1 MSIHGRLI
9 LRNYRCFNWDNP
21 AILEFGNGFTAYV
34 GSNNSGKS
42 AALRSIYELR
52 NIFGSINQVLNPSS
66 NLQCDA
72 NPLGIQDNAE
82 IANDSDPEKFQFT
95 IEISDP
101 VNISAPNFEKIWH
114 AKEVSFEYFTQ
125 SARLFLKRVKAVNN
139 SQNEDFIL
147 DENKIRTAN
156 TASQLPRISYLNGPD
171 TIDYENILSFSDEL
185 SKSKYFPAFRNAI
198 NEGGGHYYDLPVG
211 TSLVTTWDIW
221 KAGSSRLQQTAIN
234 GIENEI
240 AHLLGFK
247 DLQINA
253 ARDNKT
259 LNINIDSRPQKLH
272 EVGAGV
278 AQLIIVLAAA
288 VVNKP
293 PYILIDEPELSLH
306 PVLQLNFL
314 AALGSY
320 SQKGL
325 LYSTHSISLAR
336 STAQRL
342 YAVKKINN
350 GSSQMYPF
358 SDSKINYGNWLGELS
373 YSSRVEL
380 GCEGLLLVEGPTDVL
395 FFQEFLR
402 KIGKDHKYIVMQLG
416 GSSMIRKGVQT
427 QLAELTRIIDD
438 PSRIHVFIDSEK
450 DSENAH
456 LGEDRVGFVQECEAI
471 KIKVHVSE
479 KRATENYFEKNG
491 IKKALGNEF
500 NPLNAYEKLKSS
512 SKPWHKSDNWRIA
525 RETAFEDI
533 KDTDLGKFL
542 NSL

>member
-1 MSIHGRLI
+1 MHGKLI
-9 LRNYRCFNWDNP
+9 LRNYRCFDWDNP

-42 AALRSIYELR
+42 AALRSVYELR
-52 NIFGSINQVLNPSS
+52 SIFASIHAALHPGGNC
-66 NLQCDA
+66 QC
-72 NPLGIQDNAE
+72 NVGPLGTQDVAE
-82 IANDSDPEKFQFT
+82 LANDSDSEKFQFT

-101 VNISAPNFEKIWH
+101 INISAPNSEKDWH

-125 SARLFLKRVKAVNN
+125 STKLFLKQVRAVNF
-139 SQNEDFIL
+139 EDKNFIL
-147 DENKIRTAN
+147 NENEIKAAN
-156 TASQLPRISYLNGPD
+156 TNSPLPRISYGPD
-171 TIDYENILSFSDEL
+171 AIDYTNILSFSDEL

-198 NEGGGHYYDLPVG
+198 NEGSGHYYDLPVG
-211 TSLVTTWDIW
+211 TLLVATWDHW
-221 KAGSSRLQQTAIN
+221 KAGSSRSQQTAIL

-247 DLQINA
+247 SLQINA
-253 ARDNKT
+253 ASDNKT
-259 LNINIDSRPQKLH
+259 LNINIDGRPQKLH

-288 VVNKP
+288 VVSKP

-306 PVLQLNFL
+306 PALQLNFL

-336 STAQRL
+336 STAQRI

-350 GSSQMYPF
+350 GSSQMYSY
-358 SDSKINYGNWLGELS
+358 SDNKINYGNWLGELS

-380 GCEGLLLVEGPTDVL
+380 GCEGLLLVEGSTDVL

-402 KIGKDHKYIVMQLG
+402 KIGKDHRFIVMQLG
-416 GSSMIRKGVQT
+416 GSSMIRTGVQT
-427 QLAELTRIIDD
+427 QLTELTRIIEDS
-438 PSRIHVFIDSEK
+438 SRIHVFIDSEK
-450 DSENAH
+450 DSENA
-456 LGEDRVGFVQECEAI
+456 LLIEERAGFVQECKEI
-471 KIKVHVSE
+471 GIKVHVSE
-479 KRATENYFEKNG
+479 RRATENYFEENG
-491 IKKALGNEF
+491 IKRTLGNEF
-500 NPLNAYEKLKSS
+500 KPLSAYEKLKSS
-512 SKPWHKSDNWRIA
+512 PKPWHKSENWRIA
-525 RETAFEDI
+525 RNTAFEDI

-542 NSL
+542 DSL

>member
-1 MSIHGRLI
+1 MSVHGRLT

-42 AALRSIYELR
+42 AALRSVYELR
-52 NIFGSINQVLNPSS
+52 NIFASIHVTLHPGGNS
-66 NLQCDA
+66 QCDVS
-72 NPLGIQDNAE
+72 PLGTQDVAE
-82 IANDSDPEKFQFT
+82 LANDSDSEKFQLT

-101 VNISAPNFEKIWH
+101 INISAPNSEKNWH
-114 AKEVSFEYFTQ
+114 AKEISFEYFTQ
-125 SARLFLKRVKAVNN
+125 SKRLFLKRVKAVND
-139 SQNEDFIL
+139 SQDKDFIL

-171 TIDYENILSFSDEL
+171 TIDYTNILSFAGEL

-198 NEGGGHYYDLPVG
+198 NEGSGHYYDLPVG
-211 TSLVTTWDIW
+211 TSLVTTWDHW
-221 KAGSSRLQQTAIN
+221 KAGSSRSQQTAII

-247 DLQINA
+247 NLQINA
-253 ARDNKT
+253 ASDNKT
-259 LNINIDSRPQKLH
+259 LNINIDGRPQKLH

-288 VVNKP
+288 VVDKP

-306 PVLQLNFL
+306 PALQLNFL

-336 STAQRL
+336 SSAQQI

-350 GSSQMYPF
+350 GLSQMYPF

-380 GCEGLLLVEGPTDVL
+380 GCEGLLLVEGSTDVL

-427 QLAELTRIIDD
+427 QLAELTRVVDD

-450 DSENAH
+450 DSESAQ
-456 LGEDRVGFVQECEAI
+456 LASDRDGFVQECEAI
-471 KIKVHVSE
+471 DIRVHVSE
-479 KRATENYFEKNG
+479 RRATENYFEENG
-491 IKKALGNEF
+491 IKRALGNEF
-500 NPLNAYEKLKSS
+500 IPLNAYEKLKSS